1 MKKFFST
8 LLALV
13 ITLSIF
19 AAPVISLSN
28 NSSSN
33 ISEQEIKALIAKN
46 VGVISLEDLE
56 GTDYI
61 FVAVTEE
68 GIIIYEIDGQI
79 FIIYPDE

>member
-8 LLALV
+8 LFALV

-33 ISEQEIKALIAKN
+33 ISDQEIEALVAQS

-56 GTDYI
+56 GIDYI
-61 FVAVTEE
+61 FVAVTED

-79 FIIYPDE
+79 FIIYPDK

>member
-8 LLALV
+8 ILALV

-19 AAPVISLSN
+19 ASPVISLNN

-33 ISEQEIKALIAKN
+33 ISDQEIKDLIAHS

-61 FVAVTEE
+61 FIAVAEDGT
-68 GIIIYEIDGQI
+68 IIYEIDGEI
-79 FIIYPDE
+79 VIIYPDE